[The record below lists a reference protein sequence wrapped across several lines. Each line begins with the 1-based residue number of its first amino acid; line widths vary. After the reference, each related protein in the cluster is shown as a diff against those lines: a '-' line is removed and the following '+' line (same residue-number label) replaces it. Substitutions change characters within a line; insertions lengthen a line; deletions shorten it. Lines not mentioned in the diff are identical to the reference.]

1 MEKTAIQRENLDS
14 FILTP
19 TPNSAH
25 RKNIMI
31 TPELPDD
38 CIGRDLE
45 LCQRLISEVFDPE
58 KEIPSDVFNKIKNYG
73 QQYLSNI

>member
-1 MEKTAIQRENLDS
+1 
-14 FILTP
+14 
-19 TPNSAH
+19 
-25 RKNIMI
+25 MI